1 MSKIS
6 VATSDL
12 INISMRH
19 GGSFCALLYKAQKKY
34 EDHEVLHRTF
44 IQLLLISL
52 GKITGDYATV
62 VDIYDELLTYISTG
76 LFYENSRDEFL
87 KFMKNE
93 VKNIQE
99 NILKYE
105 FLNKDISCIYDVFE
119 KFLDK

>member
-19 GGSFCALLYKAQKKY
+19 SGSYCALLYKAQEKY

-44 IQLLLISL
+44 IQLLLISV
-52 GKITGDYATV
+52 GKINGDYETV
-62 VDIYDELLTYISTG
+62 VGIYDELLSYISTG
-76 LFYENSRDEFL
+76 LFYENSRNEFL
-87 KFMKNE
+87 KFMKDE

-119 KFLDK
+119 KLLDK